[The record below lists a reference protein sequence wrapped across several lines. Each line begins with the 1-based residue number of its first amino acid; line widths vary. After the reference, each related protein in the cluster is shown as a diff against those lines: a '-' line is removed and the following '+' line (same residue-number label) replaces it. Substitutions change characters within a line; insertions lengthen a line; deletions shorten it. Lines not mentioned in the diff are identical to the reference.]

1 MTTDTTSKIC
11 KYPKK
16 KKQIQRSDEGKQSK
30 KESDRQGG
38 HCLDLWC
45 VWSCSY
51 CLPPVGVAKENE
63 TESKSNTLK

>member
-1 MTTDTTSKIC
+1 MAGQTKERSMTTDTTSKIC

-38 HCLDLWC
+38 HCLDL
-45 VWSCSY
+45 
-51 CLPPVGVAKENE
+51 
-63 TESKSNTLK
+63 